1 MAGNTKKRK
10 TINMLDKSEVTRLAI
25 YLATHKSQLE
35 GHTPS
40 WVAEIATK
48 QLGFNV
54 TKANV
59 GNMASDAG
67 VTLQREG
74 GVKMGG
80 KSKRVDALIAQ
91 VAALTQRVEGY
102 EKSVAMLEQTVR
114 VISEDLQKLE
124 LDLGSKIL
132 S

>member
-1 MAGNTKKRK
+1 MAENTKKRK

-25 YLATHKSQLE
+25 YLNTNRDSFKQK
-35 GHTPS
+35 TPTE
-40 WVAEIATK
+40 VAAIATRE
-48 QLGFNV
+48 LRFEV

-59 GNMASDAG
+59 GNMAEDAG
-67 VTLQREG
+67 LTLRRES

-80 KSKRVDALIAQ
+80 KSKRVDDLIAT
-91 VAALTQRVEGY
+91 VATLTQRVEGY
-102 EKSVAMLEQTVR
+102 EKSMAMLEQMVR
-114 VISEDLQKLE
+114 VVSEDLQKLE